1 MGKRHLHVA
10 AGLIF
15 KDGRLLIT
23 RRPDGRH
30 LAGLWEFPGGKQ
42 EGHETLREC
51 LKREIREEL
60 GVEIRADNLLLTVE
74 HEYDT
79 KLVTLYL
86 FQCALLKGMP
96 RALEGQEIRWIKLAD
111 LPNYSFP
118 PPDKKIIEFLGS
130 LKNPDILPIPG

>member
-1 MGKRHLHVA
+1 MLQLDFTAPKPVTTEGSAEASPSPA
-10 AGLIF
+10 AKF
-15 KDGRLLIT
+15 FSEKK
-23 RRPDGRH
+23 
-30 LAGLWEFPGGKQ
+30 AGGKVEQ
-42 EGHETLREC
+42 GESPQLA
-51 LKREIREEL
+51 LAREIREEL